1 MVRRIE
7 PCARNCGISGFPCS
21 EKNRKIGM
29 LILFVEIFSLAIY
42 LGFRASVYYYYY
54 YYFAWNVVYFV
65 LTLAILFAPCYIAFF
80 QKQSGRKKTLL
91 GFSCILLVVG
101 MKSFVF
107 DTRYYYAVTGSCLV
121 QDVRYFKG
129 EGYYKVIGNHKL
141 LRKNPDSLTAED
153 YEAIL
158 YLLNETDWLEENY
171 GIADETIVDC
181 EHIKHNSKYVCSSI
195 GLYSINKCDIYR
207 LRIPL
212 DKAKYAK
219 AYIPKGT
226 FTMYNESD
234 IEKYYDKPPERIGN
248 CFYKGLF
255 LPPLTEE
262 KFLEWTK

>member
-1 MVRRIE
+1 MSAYLFAPVDFIWFVALSLVLGIAESAIFLVRKV
-7 PCARNCGISGFPCS
+7 S
-21 EKNRKIGM
+21 RKIGM

-42 LGFRASVYYYYY
+42 LGFRASAYY

-101 MKSFVF
+101 MKSFVL
-107 DTRYYYAVTGSCLV
+107 DTRYYYAATGSCLV
-121 QDVRYFKG
+121 QDVRYFKS

-141 LRKNPDSLTAED
+141 LRKNLDSLTEED
-153 YEAIL
+153 CEAIL

-171 GIADETIVDC
+171 GIENETLVDRDY
-181 EHIKHNSKYVCSSI
+181 IKHNSKYVCSAI

-219 AYIPKGT
+219 MYIPKGT
-226 FTMYNESD
+226 FTIYNESD
-234 IEKYYDKPPERIGN
+234 I
-248 CFYKGLF
+248 
-255 LPPLTEE
+255 
-262 KFLEWTK
+262 